1 LRGLGHIIGSRVR
14 TIDTAQGVKWMTTKV
29 RLFEYYGMAGLVIVE
44 GLVNSVACG
53 SARDN
58 GIWDH
63 TSE

>member
-1 LRGLGHIIGSRVR
+1 MSGLGRIIGSREGA
-14 TIDTAQGVKWMTTKV
+14 IDTEQGVKWMTTKV

-44 GLVNSVACG
+44 GLMNSVACG

>member
-1 LRGLGHIIGSRVR
+1 
-14 TIDTAQGVKWMTTKV
+14 MTTKV

-44 GLVNSVACG
+44 GLMNSVACG

-63 TSE
+63 TSQ